1 MQNAAQPMAEAYQQ
15 EHKKHHSWQK
25 VVTVLSSIVV
35 FCTTYAL
42 ILPAITWDRTLIC
55 EKPEHVH
62 TDECYEI
69 VETEEEPILICED
82 PDHEHDRTCYYV
94 PEKTVTKTLVC
105 EIEEHEHT
113 DACFDAPPAE
123 DEGYYCGY
131 IAHTHNELCYS
142 PGGKLRC
149 TIPEHVHELL
159 CESNTEDV
167 ETEEI
172 WTGAF
177 AGSLSDDV
185 LENMATI
192 AESQIGYT
200 EKENNFILEEDGETK
215 IGYTRYGDWNG
226 APYEPWETDF
236 AGFCLAYS
244 KAKET
249 PFDNDITNW
258 MALLEKEGLLLNT
271 EENGEPD
278 SGYVVFYERAG
289 RSRTETTLHVGVV
302 DYRMEDG
309 TLVIIGGDEDGSVEI
324 FMIDEATV
332 RSYLIPRKQA
342 RRLLAAPAAAPLG
355 AAPVG
360 TVEKPENGY
369 WVLASKI
376 DDTAVDYL
384 ITSGDYALTYNATGN
399 RGAITKTAASGYTN
413 YYTIDGVTDNM
424 KVRFGANVDGNTVS
438 TTVKVGSSNLR
449 LGSSSIFGN
458 SRSIN
463 VVDGGNTFQIYYNNN
478 STNYYLIYQN
488 NAFSRDNNNNTSD
501 YRNMTLYKNVPAQT
515 VTFNPGGG
523 SGTAEEFFLPK
534 GQKPA
539 ASETIP
545 EYTRDGYTFLGWSS
559 DGGTTVLT
567 EAQIRDLAVN
577 SDVTYTAQWEKIP
590 DPTTDGYWVRVDKVD
605 DTDADYLIVY
615 SGTDYALTN
624 GATNRQTVL
633 SKTAV
638 PGFNDTYII
647 SNVTDQMKARFG
659 ATVDGGTKSTTVQ
672 MDGLYMRLDN
682 NAPLGSD
689 SRNIDVK
696 DNGDTFE
703 FSRVGYNGTY
713 YLRHTDSGFT
723 STTSTNNRTMILY
736 KNVPTY
742 SVTFDPGE
750 GTGEQQS
757 FFVPEGKTLANAA
770 IPTYTYDSEF
780 LGWSSDGGT
789 TILTTEEVKALPIT
803 EDMTFV
809 AMWEDNKVSVH
820 FDLGEQSEN
829 VDLIDDLLVRE
840 GRTIPGDDL
849 PVPVWNSSDPLP
861 FEGWYLDS
869 NFETP
874 YNGQTIDEETTLYAK
889 FGSADEAYY
898 VYYYDY
904 ERPGVDTNVVLRTY
918 AVGEGKTVKPYMLN
932 GVVPPDKQAWDGK
945 WYLDSEKTVEYDFS
959 IPVSEME
966 DYLAGENDRD
976 LYLWPGQNDVRR
988 VIYITNGD
996 RMPPETVISG
1006 DTIDLDTHIPTKSG
1020 NHFAGWYADAALT
1033 QPVSGEQTI
1042 TEDTYYY
1049 GKWEP
1054 GYVRFT
1060 ATLHIENAEDTN
1072 FTSSGLLGNWYAM
1085 SGSTIFTKTNG
1096 TTHTVWCRT
1105 EDGREFPVYTSE
1117 PTYNAQTGTYSGTQA
1132 TIPDVYQ
1139 KYFVYNDLASQGGNG
1154 DWEEFIDTDDDNP
1167 VVPYSQLRVLP
1178 DGSTILHFS
1187 YMRIRADV
1195 TYQLGSTNR
1204 TFTAGRNTYTAGPGE
1219 LNLTTLES
1227 LSDEFHRNGNVYTG
1241 VIDCSGQPVEW
1252 EYNTTVSNGYRTFT
1266 LKNLKHDQPIAEA
1279 WPLATWITGNE
1290 ANFYCWYS
1298 TDNAKGSIQTS
1309 RIRNMTVDMYKN
1321 GADSGRN
1328 AVGTTWRSVF
1338 QGTNVYAIMYAFE
1351 CFPYEEDEADF
1362 TYGGVKYKVDPS
1374 YSQVLSYGS
1383 LNGWGFKAI
1392 TGCTGHPPTTGGSAT
1407 TTTNLGNSFG
1417 DTTYQAL
1424 YNKYK
1429 SYYGKGPNDT
1439 ISIGTPYSING
1450 KWTGVFILPY
1460 DRDETSLIF
1469 DFGWN
1474 PNGSSQNA
1482 TEEYAVFFNQ
1492 EIAEYQYAMPDFEE
1506 HELLTRDGYK
1516 FVGWANEFGEVYSE
1530 DDWKTMKADA
1540 VTDSGSG
1547 QASTYTAKIFFA
1559 VWEPIDGHVI
1569 EFYET
1574 QYAEEP
1580 IERHSFL
1587 DGGYRNPPNLA
1598 VPPDAWV
1605 WTNMDTG
1612 EFGNYYGDVPLY
1624 HDYGVWEYNPLFNDE
1639 RWVIKVYG
1647 QWNNNA
1653 LKVAYDANSKEGGI
1667 KSRAP
1672 SDSNEYTLGVSS
1684 VPVAAA
1690 MTSADNT
1697 EGKTFVGWKLD
1708 RNGVIYQPGDHVLA
1722 QWMPS
1727 MTFVAQWVDQAKVVH
1742 LRYNRNA
1749 QQTDPNYYPNTAGFD
1764 YEEGAKAGIWDNTR
1778 ATGEDY
1784 FTREGYRFIGWSTT
1798 AGVAD
1803 VVYRPGDSITLVDNM
1818 TTLYAQWERSE
1829 VGFTITKY
1837 LTGYTDNTKEFQFT
1851 ATLDEGETFPTPP
1864 SGAGYTV
1871 TDNEAHFTLTNG
1883 QSVTLVVA
1891 VGSHVTV
1898 RELNSG
1904 GYHVQFSDGNTYT
1917 DGDFRTY
1924 TIEEAKRIGVEN
1936 IYQKPLPQTGGIGEE
1951 TLYTLG
1957 VLLIAGGLVY
1967 GFIARRRERRA
1978 K

>member
-142 PGGKLRC
+142 PSGKLRC

-172 WTGAF
+172 WTEAF

-309 TLVIIGGDEDGSVEI
+309 TLVVIGGDEDGSVEI

-332 RSYLIPRKQA
+332 RSYLIPRKQT

-376 DDTAVDYL
+376 DDIAVDYL
-384 ITSGDYALTYNATGN
+384 ITYGDYALTYNATGN

-424 KVRFGANVDGNTVS
+424 KARFGANVDGNTVP

-449 LGSSSIFGN
+449 LSSSSIFGN

-478 STNYYLIYQN
+478 GTYYYLIYQN
-488 NAFSRDNNNNTSD
+488 NAFSRSNNNNTSD

-515 VTFNPGGG
+515 VTFDPGGG

-545 EYTRDGYTFLGWSS
+545 TFTRDGYTFLGWSS

-605 DTDADYLIVY
+605 ATDADYLIVA

-624 GATNRQTVL
+624 GTTNHTAL
-633 SKTAV
+633 KKTAV
-638 PGFNDTYII
+638 PGFSDTYLI
-647 SNVTDQMKARFG
+647 SNVTDQMKVRFG
-659 ATVDGGTKSTTVQ
+659 ATVDGKTVSTTVKV
-672 MDGLYMRLDN
+672 GSSNIRLGN
-682 NAPLGSD
+682 SGIFGD
-689 SRNIDVK
+689 SRPINVVDQ
-696 DNGDTFE
+696 GDTFQ
-703 FSRVGYNGTY
+703 FNYSQSR
-713 YLRHTDSGFT
+713 YLRHQDSGFAGD
-723 STTSTNNRTMILY
+723 STDRNRNMILY
-736 KNVPTY
+736 KNVPGHT
-742 SVTFDPGE
+742 VKFEPGE
-750 GTGEQQS
+750 ASGEEKS
-757 FFVPEGKTLANAA
+757 IAVPEGKTLANAE

-803 EDMTFV
+803 EDVTFV
-809 AMWEDNKVSVH
+809 AMWEENKVSVH

-829 VDLIDDLLVRE
+829 MEEIDDLLVKAGKPISE
-840 GRTIPGDDL
+840 DDL
-849 PVPVWNSSDPLP
+849 PVPLWNSPNPLP

-889 FGSADEAYY
+889 FGEEDNAYY

-904 ERPGVDTNVVLRTY
+904 DRGLDVSTILRTF
-918 AVGEGKTVKPYMLN
+918 AVEEGGTLKPYDLRDVSAPEGQN
-932 GVVPPDKQAWDGK
+932 WDGK
-945 WYLDSEKTVEYDFS
+945 WYLDEERTEVYDFS
-959 IPVSEME
+959 VPVSDME
-966 DYLAGENDRD
+966 DYLTGDEGHD
-976 LYLWPGQNDVRR
+976 LYLWPGAYNIYR
-988 VIYITNGD
+988 VIFITNGN
-996 RMPPETVISG
+996 RLAPALVQEGTRLN
-1006 DTIDLDTHIPTKSG
+1006 LDDYKPTKDG
-1020 NHFAGWYADAALT
+1020 YEFAGWYADEAMT
-1033 QPVSGEQTI
+1033 QPVSGWQEI
-1042 TEDTYYY
+1042 NDTTYFYA
-1049 GKWEP
+1049 KWTP
-1054 GYVRFT
+1054 GYTRFIPVMHT
-1060 ATLHIENAEDTN
+1060 ENAADFN
-1072 FTSSGLLGNWYAM
+1072 FTSAGLLDDDGWYALT
-1085 SGSTIFTKTNG
+1085 GSTVYVKSDGPNSA
-1096 TTHTVWCRT
+1096 THRVYCKLPGDNT
-1105 EDGREFPVYTSE
+1105 EYPVYTNE
-1117 PTYNAQTGTYSGTQA
+1117 PTKTATGWSGTQA
-1132 TIPDVYQ
+1132 TVPDI
-1139 KYFVYNDLASQGGNG
+1139 YNDY
-1154 DWEEFIDTDDDNP
+1154 FIFYDETSDQWNIFKGRAKTP
-1167 VVPYSQLRVLP
+1167 NAKPYTTN
-1178 DGSTILHFS
+1178 TILPAGDTIVAFS
-1187 YMRIRADV
+1187 YLRARMDIPLNISNSSGYMDMYTLV
-1195 TYQLGSTNR
+1195 QNGIVDGTTTATSAGNNSCTGTFADGATWRYEAASNNSGTNKFILENVKYEEYFPTHWPMATWITNRSSTQLFYTWRYVKADGNNQNQTSRLINFTSNFISGTGRSVAGR
-1204 TFTAGRNTYTAGPGE
+1204 TFTAIFSESDTVGLLYAVEVLPGE
-1219 LNLTTLES
+1219 T
-1227 LSDEFHRNGNVYTG
+1227 
-1241 VIDCSGQPVEW
+1241 
-1252 EYNTTVSNGYRTFT
+1252 
-1266 LKNLKHDQPIAEA
+1266 
-1279 WPLATWITGNE
+1279 
-1290 ANFYCWYS
+1290 
-1298 TDNAKGSIQTS
+1298 
-1309 RIRNMTVDMYKN
+1309 
-1321 GADSGRN
+1321 
-1328 AVGTTWRSVF
+1328 
-1338 QGTNVYAIMYAFE
+1338 
-1351 CFPYEEDEADF
+1351 ADF
-1362 TYGGVKYKVDPS
+1362 TYNGTGYKINDS
-1374 YSQVLSYGS
+1374 YTQLVHTPNTFSAKQILGCEAGATAYDSTTADRNNELTRATVNGFISSRSSQFSDAG
-1383 LNGWGFKAI
+1383 
-1392 TGCTGHPPTTGGSAT
+1392 TTRTQTSD
-1407 TTTNLGNSFG
+1407 F
-1417 DTTYQAL
+1417 DRFY
-1424 YNKYK
+1424 
-1429 SYYGKGPNDT
+1429 
-1439 ISIGTPYSING
+1439 
-1450 KWTGVFILPY
+1450 VFRY
-1460 DRDETSLIF
+1460 DRYESTLEFNFAYDVDGDGHDEIVDYANILYGEEI
-1469 DFGWN
+1469 GEYR
-1474 PNGSSQNA
+1474 NGLPGNA
-1482 TEEYAVFFNQ
+1482 R
-1492 EIAEYQYAMPDFEE
+1492 
-1506 HELLTRDGYK
+1506 HEWLTRPGYVFK
-1516 FVGWANEFGEVYSE
+1516 GWMNEYNELYTDEDWDELNTQTLANGAKMVF
-1530 DDWKTMKADA
+1530 
-1540 VTDSGSG
+1540 
-1547 QASTYTAKIFFA
+1547 TAK
-1559 VWEPIDGHVI
+1559 WEPEEGNII
-1569 EFYET
+1569 EFYDSEFSLEPAET
-1574 QYAEEP
+1574 HTFYDGEYVAAPSDIEP
-1580 IERHSFL
+1580 DLGWI
-1587 DGGYRNPPNLA
+1587 
-1598 VPPDAWV
+1598 
-1605 WTNMDTG
+1605 WTNSDTAQKAAY
-1612 EFGNYYGDVPLY
+1612 NGDTPLY
-1624 HDYGVWEYNPLFNDE
+1624 GEYGVFEYRPELDSY

-1647 QWNNNA
+1647 QWSGNNA
-1653 LKVAYDANSKEGGI
+1653 TVYYDANSKKGGI
-1667 KSRAP
+1667 DENAP
-1672 SDSNEYTLGVSS
+1672 KDGKEYTLGVSS
-1684 VPVAAA
+1684 VPVMAL
-1690 MTSADNT
+1690 TDTTNT
-1697 EGKTFVGWKLD
+1697 QNKVFVGWKL
-1708 RNGVIYQPGDHVLA
+1708 RNNGVIYQPGDHVLA
-1722 QWMPS
+1722 QWMPG
-1727 MTFVAQWVDQAKVVH
+1727 MTFVAQWVDQAKLVH

-1749 QQTDPNYYPNTAGFD
+1749 QQTDPNYYPDTAGFD